1 MSRTMFL
8 VPNPVQ
14 NLQARPKNTTSVEV
28 IWSYPREAQSDYRYQ
43 VQVNGGQFNKT
54 VDGNRTEIS
63 NLEPGTQYNIGVTV
77 LAAAGSQSLEEQ
89 TYSYTS
95 KTLHSNIWGIDG
107 FSTKWL
113 CSDGKQSINFYS
125 QGAKSHPEA
134 PQSPFAQS
142 KQTLSQWD
150 TVLFHCGLLYLT
162 PFLLFTS
169 VPKAVTDLKAES
181 VTTTTISLTWHRQSD
196 YKPSYSYL
204 VIAQQQQPRLVY
216 RNSTSDDSHTV
227 SGLTPGK
234 RYRLDVLTV
243 VGGVNSSI
251 TSIFIQTSKLMKK
264 TFKV

>member
-1 MSRTMFL
+1 MFL

-14 NLQARPKNTTSVEV
+14 NLRARPKNTTSMEV
-28 IWSYPREAQSDYRYQ
+28 TWSYPREVQSDYRYQ

-54 VDGNRTEIS
+54 VDGNSTEIS
-63 NLEPGTQYNIGVTV
+63 NLEPGTQYDISVIV
-77 LAAAGSQSLEEQ
+77 LAAAGSQSTEEQ
-89 TYSYTS
+89 TYNYTS

-113 CSDGKQSINFYS
+113 FSDVKQSVNFYS
-125 QGAKSHPEA
+125 QGVKSHPEA

-142 KQTLSQWD
+142 KQTLSQSD

-162 PFLLFTS
+162 PFLLLTS
-169 VPKAVTDLKAES
+169 VPKAVTDLKAEH
-181 VTTTTISLTWHRQSD
+181 VTTTTILLTWLKQDD

-204 VIAQQQQPRLVY
+204 VIAQLVY
-216 RNSTSDDSHTV
+216 SGSTSIESHTV

-251 TSIFIQTSKLMKK
+251 TSIFSQTCKFMIK